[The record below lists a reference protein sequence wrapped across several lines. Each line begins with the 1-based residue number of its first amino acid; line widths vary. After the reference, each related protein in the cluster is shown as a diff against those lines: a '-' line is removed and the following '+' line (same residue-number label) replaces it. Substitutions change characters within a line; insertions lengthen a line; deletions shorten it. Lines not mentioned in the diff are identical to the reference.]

1 MVIRAALVDMDGT
14 VHESGIE
21 WRALREEIG
30 LPWDGR
36 PILDQLAG
44 ADPATRERGTAL
56 LRRAEAESSSTGRVI
71 AGTEELLATLRRH
84 GVRCALVTNNSRASA
99 ETVLGRHGLRFDLVL
114 TRDDGRTK
122 PEPHLFLDALRRLG
136 VAVDE
141 AIVIGDAHLDA
152 MAAAAAGIPEI
163 ILVGTPEWMKEHI
176 PDGVRYRE
184 VADLFAARD
193 LILELLSGPD

>member
-1 MVIRAALVDMDGT
+1 MAIRAALVDMDGT

-21 WRALREEIG
+21 WRALRREIG

-44 ADPATRERGTAL
+44 ADPATRERGTVL
-56 LRRAEAESSSTGRVI
+56 LHRAEAESSSTGRLI
-71 AGTEELLATLRRH
+71 AGAVELLSALRCH

-99 ETVLGRHGLRFDLVL
+99 ETVLDRHGLRFDLVL

-122 PEPHLFLDALRRLG
+122 PEPHLLLDALRRLG
-136 VAVDE
+136 VAAEE
-141 AIVIGDAHLDA
+141 ALVIGDAHIDA

-163 ILVGTPEWMKEHI
+163 VLVGTPEWMKEHI
-176 PDGVRYRE
+176 PVGVTYRE
-184 VADLFAARD
+184 ASDLFAARD
-193 LILELLSGPD
+193 LILGLLGEPD